1 MNEQTKKDILTW
13 AQKELAS
20 WTSAHDDWWGAYND
34 EWDINIFDADL
45 YSTNKRYRGKM
56 CVTAYRMSPDAQGF
70 LTTDMADFVRLG
82 ACERPGHLVWP
93 KADGYA
99 DEVTA

>member
-13 AQKELAS
+13 AQQELAS
-20 WTSAHDDWWGAYND
+20 WDSAHDDWWGAYND

-45 YSTNKRYRGKM
+45 YSTDEQYRGKM

-70 LTTDMADFVRLG
+70 LNTDMTDFVKLG